1 MLSDGRRTARCTF
14 LYPAPLTT
22 VQNSVCATGF
32 RQFAERHEFGEKLLI
47 TRKKGEIKMAKETK
61 KVTRIWIYPSTELQV
76 KQLVER
82 HGYKSPSEF
91 IEAAVLNYI
100 GQLTTAE
107 NMDYV
112 AQTLTT
118 VMDGVQGVSEARLR
132 RVLFKQAVELAMVEN
147 LLVNLSGYSAED
159 IRKLRGKVVKDVKN
173 LKGSYDFVTAAE
185 YQNGTERTT

>member
-1 MLSDGRRTARCTF
+1 
-14 LYPAPLTT
+14 
-22 VQNSVCATGF
+22 
-32 RQFAERHEFGEKLLI
+32 
-47 TRKKGEIKMAKETK
+47 MAKETK

-76 KQLVER
+76 KQLVDR

-112 AQTLTT
+112 AQTLST
-118 VMDGVQGVSEARLR
+118 VMEGVQGVSEARLR

-147 LLVNLSGYSAED
+147 ILVNLSGYSAED

-173 LKGSYDFVTAAE
+173 LKGSYDFITAAE
-185 YQNGTERTT
+185 YQNGDAEPENSTL

>member
-1 MLSDGRRTARCTF
+1 M
-14 LYPAPLTT
+14 
-22 VQNSVCATGF
+22 
-32 RQFAERHEFGEKLLI
+32 EKE
-47 TRKKGEIKMAKETK
+47 KK

-76 KQLVER
+76 KQMVER

-112 AQTLTT
+112 TQTLST
-118 VMDGVQGVSEARLR
+118 VVEGALGVSESHLR

-147 LLVNLSGYSAED
+147 ILVNLSGYSADD
-159 IRKLRGKVVKDVKN
+159 IQRLRGKVVKDVKN
-173 LKGSYDFVTAAE
+173 LKGNYDFVTAAK
-185 YQNGTERTT
+185 YQNGDAEPENSTL

>member
-1 MLSDGRRTARCTF
+1 MD
-14 LYPAPLTT
+14 
-22 VQNSVCATGF
+22 Q
-32 RQFAERHEFGEKLLI
+32 
-47 TRKKGEIKMAKETK
+47 ETK
-61 KVTRIWIYPSTELQV
+61 KRIYLWIYPSTELQV

-112 AQTLTT
+112 AQTLST
-118 VMDGVQGVSEARLR
+118 VMEGVQGVSEARLR

-147 LLVNLSGYSAED
+147 LLVNLSGYSSED
-159 IRKLRGKVVKDVKN
+159 IRKLRGKVIKDVKN
-173 LKGSYDFVTAAE
+173 LKGNYDFVTAAE
-185 YQNGTERTT
+185 YQNGNLETKNGTL

>member
-1 MLSDGRRTARCTF
+1 M
-14 LYPAPLTT
+14 
-22 VQNSVCATGF
+22 V
-32 RQFAERHEFGEKLLI
+32 
-47 TRKKGEIKMAKETK
+47 KETK

-91 IEAAVLNYI
+91 IETAVLNYI

-112 AQTLTT
+112 AQTLST
-118 VMDGVQGVSEARLR
+118 VMEGVQGVSEARLR

-147 LLVNLSGYSAED
+147 ILVNLSGYSAED
-159 IRKLRGKVVKDVKN
+159 IRKLHGKVVKDVKN

-185 YQNGTERTT
+185 YQNGDTETENSTL

>member
-1 MLSDGRRTARCTF
+1 
-14 LYPAPLTT
+14 
-22 VQNSVCATGF
+22 
-32 RQFAERHEFGEKLLI
+32 
-47 TRKKGEIKMAKETK
+47 MAKETK

-185 YQNGTERTT
+185 YQNGDTEAEGSTL